1 MVYIA
6 KSIAKEL
13 QYVKLG
19 ILEYEAEIRESDN
32 EINNLL
38 NEKMSELSNMKM
50 EDIRKINAVED
61 TRAAYKLLGNNPS
74 KYRNAAEA
82 MLRRIIKQKG
92 LYQINNIVD
101 INNYMSISSG
111 YTVGSYMLENID
123 GDVCL
128 DVQKEDA
135 YYDGIGKEKVNYSK
149 MPVLFDGKGAFGST
163 TSDSQR
169 TMVKMGNH
177 KIISVIYCFSNTEL
191 NAVIQEYKKLLVQF
205 AGIHDEEIYEY
216 IVEK

>member
-1 MVYIA
+1 
-6 KSIAKEL
+6 
-13 QYVKLG
+13 
-19 ILEYEAEIRESDN
+19 
-32 EINNLL
+32 
-38 NEKMSELSNMKM
+38 MKM

-74 KYRNAAEA
+74 N
-82 MLRRIIKQKG
+82 
-92 LYQINNIVD
+92 QINNIVD

-191 NAVIQEYKKLLVQF
+191 NAVIQEYKKLLVQY
-205 AGIHDEEIYEY
+205 AGIHEEEIYEY